1 MPNGLSIL
9 GSMPPS
15 ALTQD
20 SISADSSDSQEQF
33 LRLNIV
39 PETTALLPIRQIA
52 EVLGIL
58 VAQITPIPHMP
69 AWVMGVHN
77 WRGEIL
83 WIIDLGHLCGFT
95 PWYQQKANPSTY
107 ETIVLQIHDN
117 KGTFPYPKGQALGL
131 VVGQIEESE
140 WCDPQV
146 IQSLPMSTVNS
157 EFERFLRGFWWK
169 SNDDMLAV
177 LDGEAIMRAMPKH
190 SL

>member
-1 MPNGLSIL
+1 MPNALSMF
-9 GSMPPS
+9 GSMSSS

-20 SISADSSDSQEQF
+20 STSASSLDSREQF

-39 PETTALLPIRQIA
+39 PETTALLPIQQIA
-52 EVLGIL
+52 EVLSIP

-83 WIIDLGHLCGFT
+83 WIIDLGHLCGLT
-95 PWYQQKANPSTY
+95 PWYQQKTNPSAY
-107 ETIVLQIHDN
+107 ETIVLQTHHS
-117 KGTFPYPKGQALGL
+117 KGEATFPHPKWQTLGL
-131 VVGQIEESE
+131 VVGQIEDSE

-146 IQSLPMSTVNS
+146 IQSLPTSTVNS

-177 LDGEAIMRAMPKH
+177 LDGEAIMRAMPKR
-190 SL
+190 